1 MSRTARI
8 PLHNKSE
15 AAANAYIN
23 SGRALLK
30 QQRTDEAIASFRQA
44 LPLAPRNAR
53 LHADLG
59 LLLSKHKHTAEAIP
73 LLERALEL
81 DPDQVQVLV
90 KLGEIHNQQEDSER
104 AETLVA
110 RALQLAPQSTSAQLV
125 MGVIRHHQVR
135 LPEALEHYRQALA
148 LRLQQPI
155 TQTPKAPRSDFNKP
169 QVEQLL
175 WDTLAALCQAG
186 VHAFAAYGTL
196 LGLTREGGLLPF
208 DKDIDFGLPHCEM
221 ERATHCLLRRGWV
234 EPVGSHRLTNPKA
247 FYHPLHKVSLDL
259 SGFVV
264 DGDGN
269 TCTGFWVKDGPREW
283 HRQTRYP
290 TLHLDKGQAPDGRP
304 LWQLRDADTWLT
316 AVYGDWRTPDAQFD
330 TVIAARNLCGFALL
344 TECYAVSRIYSHIES
359 GHLHKARALA
369 GHALVHR
376 PDDSLLLQARAA
388 LDAVLPA

>member
-1 MSRTARI
+1 MSRTARKTWS
-8 PLHNKSE
+8 NKNE
-15 AAANAYIN
+15 DAANAYIN
-23 SGRALLK
+23 SGRQLLR

-59 LLLSKHKHTAEAIP
+59 LLLAKQKKTAEALT
-73 LLERALEL
+73 LLDRALEL

-90 KLGEIHNQQEDSER
+90 KLAEIHNQQDDSTR
-104 AETLVA
+104 AEALVQ
-110 RALQLAPQSTSAQLV
+110 RALQLAPRSTSAHLV
-125 MGVIRHHQVR
+125 LGVVRHHQVR
-135 LPEALEHYRQALA
+135 LPEALACYRQALT
-148 LRLQQPI
+148 LRLEKPI
-155 TQTPKAPRSDFNKP
+155 SVTPRAPRDDFNKP

-221 ERATHCLLRRGWV
+221 ERATHCLIRRGWV
-234 EPVGSHRLTNPKA
+234 EPTGAHRLTNPKA
-247 FYHPLHKVSLDL
+247 FYHPAHKISLDL

-264 DGDGN
+264 DREGN
-269 TCTGFWVKDGPREW
+269 TCTGFWIKDGLHEW

-290 TLHLDKGQAPDGRP
+290 TLHLIKGHTPDNRP
-304 LWQLRDADTWLT
+304 IWQLEQADTWLT
-316 AVYGDWRTPDAQFD
+316 AVYGDWRTPDAFFD
-330 TVIAARNLCGFALL
+330 TVIAAKNLQGFSLL

-369 GHALVHR
+369 DHALAHR
-376 PDDSLLLQARAA
+376 PEDELLLAARAA
-388 LDAVLPA
+388 LGTVLAP

>member
-1 MSRTARI
+1 MSRTARKTWS
-8 PLHNKSE
+8 NKTE
-15 AAANAYIN
+15 DAANAYIN
-23 SGRALLK
+23 SGRNLLK
-30 QQRTDEAIASFRQA
+30 HQRTDEAIASFRQA

-59 LLLSKHKHTAEAIP
+59 LLLAKRKKTTEARL

-90 KLGEIHNQQEDSER
+90 KLGELHNQEEDSAR
-104 AETLVA
+104 AEGLVQ
-110 RALQLAPQSTSAQLV
+110 RALELAPRSTSAHLV
-125 MGVIRHHQVR
+125 MGVIRHHQAR
-135 LPEALEHYRQALA
+135 LPEALDCYREALA
-148 LRLQQPI
+148 LRLEKPI
-155 TQTPKAPRSDFNKP
+155 SISPKPPRDDFNKP

-208 DKDIDFGLPHCEM
+208 DKDIDFGLPYCEIA
-221 ERATHCLLRRGWV
+221 RATHCLIRHGWV

-247 FYHPLHKVSLDL
+247 FYHPVHKISLDL

-264 DGDGN
+264 DRGGN
-269 TCTGFWVKDGPREW
+269 TCTGFWVKDGLQEW

-290 TLHLDKGQAPDGRP
+290 TLHLSRGRTPDGRP
-304 LWQLRDADTWLT
+304 LWYLEDADTWLT
-316 AVYGDWRTPDAQFD
+316 AVYGDWRTPDAFFD
-330 TVIAARNLCGFALL
+330 TVIAAKNLQGFSLL

-359 GHLHKARALA
+359 GHLHKARALTC
-369 GHALVHR
+369 HALAHR
-376 PDDSLLLQARAA
+376 PEDSLLLAARAA
-388 LDAVLPA
+388 LDKVLA

>member
-1 MSRTARI
+1 MSRTART
-8 PLHNKSE
+8 PMRNKTE
-15 AAANAYIN
+15 EAANAYIN

-30 QQRTDEAIASFRQA
+30 NQRTDEAIESFRQA

-59 LLLSKHKHTAEAIP
+59 LLLSKQKKSAEARP

-81 DPDQVQVLV
+81 APDQVQVLV
-90 KLGEIHNQQEDSER
+90 KLGEIYNQQEDSDRAQGLLER
-104 AETLVA
+104 ALA
-110 RALQLAPQSTSAQLV
+110 LAPESTSAHLV
-125 MGVIRHHQVR
+125 MGVIRHHQTR
-135 LPEALEHYRQALA
+135 LPEALDHYRQALA
-148 LRLQQPI
+148 LRLKHPI
-155 TQTPKAPRSDFNKP
+155 KSSVKKPRSDFNKP

-175 WDTLAALCQAG
+175 WDTLTALFQAG

-221 ERATHCLLRRGWV
+221 ERATHCLIRRGWV

-247 FYHPLHKVSLDL
+247 FYHPVHKVSLDL

-264 DGDGN
+264 DADGN

-290 TLHLDKGQAPDGRP
+290 TLHLDKDQCPEGKP
-304 LWQLRDADTWLT
+304 LWKLRDADTWLT

-330 TVIAARNLCGFALL
+330 TVIAAKNLCGFALL

-359 GHLHKARALA
+359 GHLHKAHALA